1 MATLEAIRRRIE
13 SAEDL
18 QSVVKTM
25 KALAAAHIW
34 HYEQAVEALADYSQT
49 IELGLQIALSN
60 RSAAVEIAQPA
71 PGSRLGGIVLGSDQG
86 MVGRFNEEIGTYA
99 LDRMN
104 ELQIAHED
112 RSVLAVGMRVA
123 ARLEASGQAI
133 EESFPVPG
141 DIAGITPLVQELLL
155 QVDRWR
161 FESELEQIVIFYNS
175 PRTGAAYEQTMIYL
189 LPVDLAWLERLKR
202 KPWSSRTLPTFTM
215 DWADLFAALI
225 RQYFFVGLYRA
236 LAESLASEN
245 ASRLASMQAAEKNIE
260 EKMAELN
267 AQFHRERQRAITEEL
282 LDIVAGAE
290 ALTG

>member
-1 MATLEAIRRRIE
+1 MATLETIRRRIE
-13 SAEDL
+13 SAENL

-34 HYEQAVEALADYSQT
+34 QYEQAVEALADYSQT

-60 RSAAVEIAQPA
+60 RSAAVEIAQPVFGERA
-71 PGSRLGGIVLGSDQG
+71 GAIIFGSDQG
-86 MVGRFNEEIGTYA
+86 MVGRFNEQIGTYA
-99 LDRMN
+99 LDRLN
-104 ELQIAHED
+104 ELQVAHQN
-112 RSVLAVGMRVA
+112 RYVLAVGMRVA
-123 ARLEASGQAI
+123 ARLEAGGQKI
-133 EESFPVPG
+133 EESYPVPG
-141 DIAGITPLVQELLL
+141 GIAGITPLVQELLL

-161 FESELEQIVIFYNS
+161 FEAELEQIVVFYNS
-175 PRTGAAYEQTMIYL
+175 PGSGATYEPEMVYL
-189 LPVDLAWLERLKR
+189 LPVDLAWLRQLQR
-202 KPWSSRTLPTFTM
+202 KPWPTRMLPTFTM
-215 DWADLFAALI
+215 DWGDLFAALI

-236 LAESLASEN
+236 LAGSLASEN

>member
-1 MATLEAIRRRIE
+1 
-13 SAEDL
+13 
-18 QSVVKTM
+18 
-25 KALAAAHIW
+25 
-34 HYEQAVEALADYSQT
+34 
-49 IELGLQIALSN
+49 
-60 RSAAVEIAQPA
+60 
-71 PGSRLGGIVLGSDQG
+71 
-86 MVGRFNEEIGTYA
+86 MVGRFNEQIATYA
-99 LDRMN
+99 LERMN

-133 EESFPVPG
+133 EESFSVPG
-141 DIAGITPLVQELLL
+141 GIAGITPLVQDLLL
-155 QVDRWR
+155 QIDHWR

-175 PRTGAAYEQTMIYL
+175 PRSGAAYEPDITYL
-189 LPVDLAWLERLKR
+189 LPVDLVWLRRLQR
-202 KPWSSRTLPTFTM
+202 KPWPTRMLPTFTM

-267 AQFHRERQRAITEEL
+267 AAFHRERQRAITEEL

-290 ALTG
+290 ALTV